1 MKVFINCAAGVS
13 RSSTVFLAFVALFGL
28 YNYDEQVADD
38 LFSPD
43 SILNKDQKSLVQD
56 LCQYLLHYH
65 TIGVPNLRVV
75 HAVIDGNK
83 RLVEEHRRRLL
94 EEEARR
100 RKAQEE
106 RDRDDALKKQE
117 AEAALARLK
126 KLAEDELERL
136 RLQRLQHAEDEKKR
150 REQDDADEMERQRR
164 MKMLEEDFNARW

>member
-117 AEAALARLK
+117 AEAAAVATRMEFLRK
-126 KLAEDELERL
+126 REEENIQKQKIKEIER
-136 RLQRLQHAEDEKKR
+136 
-150 REQDDADEMERQRR
+150 
-164 MKMLEEDFNARW
+164 